1 MSATERGQPVS
12 NLHPRTWVEWP
23 VLLLSLGKI
32 RISLLAAFTAAMGQV
47 LASGRADGQMVLIDI
62 GVLLLAMGSCGLN
75 QYQEREID
83 GRMERTKNRVLPS
96 KRLNPRIALAI
107 SVMEVFLGSF
117 LSLVGANPAALI
129 LGLFAVLWYNGVY
142 TYLKRKTAFA
152 ALPGAI
158 IGAIPP
164 AIGWVSGGE
173 SLLDPRMWLIGLFFC
188 IWQIPHFWFHLLD
201 FAKDYETAGL
211 PSMTRVFS
219 AKQLRRILFIW
230 LLSTGVSSLLIPL
243 SGFAASAPA
252 RILLLGLTVWLFWT
266 ALHVF
271 TLYSQ
276 RPSFRVAFVRL
287 NFYVLGVIVLLS
299 LDRFKFFGYTETG
312 SIAGILAAI
321 GIGLI

>member
-1 MSATERGQPVS
+1 MSTQRGQPVS
-12 NLHPRTWVEWP
+12 NSYVSTWVEWP
-23 VLLLSLGKI
+23 VLLLSFGKM

-47 LASGRADGQMVLIDI
+47 LASGHGGGGMVLIDI

-83 GRMERTKNRVLPS
+83 GRMERTKSRVLPS
-96 KRLNPRIALAI
+96 KRLKPRTALVI
-107 SVMEVFLGSF
+107 SVMEIALGSF

-152 ALPGAI
+152 ALPGTL

-164 AIGWVSGGE
+164 AIGWVSGGG

-188 IWQIPHFWFHLLD
+188 IWQIPHFWFHILD
-201 FAKDYETAGL
+201 FGKDYEAAGL
-211 PSMTRVFS
+211 PSVTRVFS
-219 AKQLRRILFIW
+219 AKQLKRILFIW
-230 LLSTGVSSLLIPL
+230 LLSTGVSCLLIPF

-266 ALHVF
+266 ALRIF
-271 TLYSQ
+271 TRYSQ
-276 RPSFRVAFVRL
+276 MPSFRFAFVRL
-287 NFYVLGVIVLLS
+287 NLYVLGVTLLLS
-299 LDRFKFFGYTETG
+299 LDRFRFFGYTETG
-312 SIAGILAAI
+312 SITGILAAI
-321 GIGLI
+321 GFRLT